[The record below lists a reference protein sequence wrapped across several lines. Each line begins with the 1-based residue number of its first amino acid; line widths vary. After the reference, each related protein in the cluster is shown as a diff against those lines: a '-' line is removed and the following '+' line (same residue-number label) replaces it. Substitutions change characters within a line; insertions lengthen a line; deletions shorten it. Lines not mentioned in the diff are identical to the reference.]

1 MILKSNISEIEKKII
16 SRINRFQI
24 SKQDHNELLKFFSNK
39 NILVLGAAGSI
50 GYKFTEQL
58 TKNFYV
64 FKNLYLIDKN
74 ENELT
79 DLNRNLILKNFQK
92 KIYYLCLDIINF
104 DLDKFIKNNK
114 INVLIN
120 FAAVKHVRSEE
131 NYYSTR
137 YMFQTNSINFLP
149 KKKYSL
155 QKVFSVSTDK
165 TVNPKSILGI
175 SKNLMEKNLINYG
188 FKNNVFVSTTRFANV
203 SFSNG
208 SILKY
213 IYERLIQRKKFGLPD
228 KIRRYFI
235 THEEASSLCMKSLL
249 NRYRNKIIIPSPKI
263 LGKDFLIKDLA
274 KKIASILKI
283 EIKFFKNKKHL
294 FSKNNRVSV
303 LLTKPYTHGQKI
315 NEELFSIEEKIIFD
329 HKDKTI
335 IIAQMPN
342 VDNSL
347 NEYLKKIMSEKNLI
361 GIRKLIKKN
370 YKQFPFKS
378 KFNFLSKTL

>member
-1 MILKSNISEIEKKII
+1 MILKSNISDIEKKII
-16 SRINRFQI
+16 SKLNRFQI
-24 SKQDHNELLKFFSNK
+24 SEKDNSELSKFFGNK
-39 NILVLGAAGSI
+39 NILILGAAGSI
-50 GYKFTEQL
+50 GYKFTEDL
-58 TKNFYV
+58 IENFYV

-79 DLNRNLILKNFQK
+79 DLNRNLILKNFEK
-92 KIYYLCLDIINF
+92 KINYLCLDIINF
-104 DLDKFIKNNK
+104 DLDDFIKKNK

-131 NYYSTR
+131 NFYSTR

-165 TVNPKSILGI
+165 TVNPTSILGI

-188 FKNNVFVSTTRFANV
+188 LKNNVFVSTTRFANV

-213 IYERLIQRKKFGLPD
+213 IYERLLQRKKFGIPD
-228 KIRRYFI
+228 KIKRYFI

-249 NRYRNKIIIPSPKI
+249 NRYKNKILIPSPKI

-274 KKIASILKI
+274 KKIASNLKI
-283 EIKFFKNKKHL
+283 KIKFVKNKKKL
-294 FSKNNRVSV
+294 FIKNNKVNV
-303 LLTKPYTHGQKI
+303 LLTKPNTHGQKI
-315 NEELFSIEEKIIFD
+315 NEELFSVDEKIYFD
-329 HKDKTI
+329 HRDKSI
-335 IIAQMPN
+335 IITKMPN
-342 VDNSL
+342 IDNSL
-347 NEYLKKIMSEKNLI
+347 NSYLKKILSEKNLI

-370 YKQFPFKS
+370 YKQFPFKL
-378 KFNFLSKTL
+378 KFDFISKTL

>member
-1 MILKSNISEIEKKII
+1 MILKSNISDIEKKII
-16 SRINRFQI
+16 SKLNRFQI
-24 SKQDHNELLKFFSNK
+24 SEKDNNELSKFFRNK
-39 NILVLGAAGSI
+39 NILILGAAGSI
-50 GYKFTEQL
+50 GYKFTEDL
-58 TKNFYV
+58 IENFYV

-79 DLNRNLILKNFQK
+79 DLNRNLILKNFEK
-92 KIYYLCLDIINF
+92 KINYFCLDIINF
-104 DLDKFIKNNK
+104 DLDDFIKKNK

-131 NYYSTR
+131 NFYSTR

-149 KKKYSL
+149 KKKYNL

-165 TVNPKSILGI
+165 TVNPTSILGI

-213 IYERLIQRKKFGLPD
+213 IYERLIQRKKFGVPD
-228 KIRRYFI
+228 KIKRYFI

-249 NRYRNKIIIPSPKI
+249 NRYKNKILIPSPKI

-274 KKIASILKI
+274 KKIALNLKI
-283 EIKFFKNKKHL
+283 KIKFVKNKKKL
-294 FSKNNRVSV
+294 FVKNNKVNV
-303 LLTKPYTHGQKI
+303 LLTKPNTHGQKI
-315 NEELFSIEEKIIFD
+315 NEELFSVDEKIYFD
-329 HKDKTI
+329 HRDKSIVITK
-335 IIAQMPN
+335 MPN
-342 VDNSL
+342 IDNSL
-347 NEYLKKIMSEKNLI
+347 NSYLKKILLEKNLI

-370 YKQFPFKS
+370 YKQFPFKL
-378 KFNFLSKTL
+378 KFDFISKTL